1 MSWDSPIIY
10 LLYALWVVIALLVLK
25 LLVTRKRWRHP
36 LRGSGPM
43 LFALLLS
50 LVNTEVARGR
60 TIQDAHENT
69 PPPYWPSVAVSYVV
83 TLLILYWLWR
93 QLELIPRWL
102 RQHLLRRRE
111 ARRVETTTGDDMF
124 ATGDRVRLPG
134 RGGVLGRVVGA
145 QTPDGKAYV
154 RLDSGSAC
162 TFDVSELESVDAV
175 QTKEWPPRGIET
187 K

>member
-1 MSWDSPIIY
+1 MTWYLALRLVLYVLWGIIG
-10 LLYALWVVIALLVLK
+10 LLVVK
-25 LLVTRKRWRHP
+25 LLIVHGRWRHP
-36 LRGSGPM
+36 LRGNGLM
-43 LFALLLS
+43 LWALLLLLANAELARAQHLAHDDKPPWPWS
-50 LVNTEVARGR
+50 VLPIALATVGILV
-60 TIQDAHENT
+60 
-69 PPPYWPSVAVSYVV
+69 
-83 TLLILYWLWR
+83 WLWR

-134 RGGVLGRVVGA
+134 RDGVLGRVVGA

-162 TFDVSELESVDAV
+162 TFDVSELESADAV